1 MSDRYVLAENGELTF
16 KLPDMRV
23 DDGKAWNK
31 CDEQAA

>member
-16 KLPDMRV
+16 KLPD
-23 DDGKAWNK
+23 DGKAWNK